1 MYTIGDMHQRMHAS
15 KNNVNTECRILTLRM
30 TTGNLKDNIICDE
43 RNPHI
48 ASRIYSEETYI

>member
-30 TTGNLKDNIICDE
+30 TIGNLKDNIMCDE
-43 RNPHI
+43 INQHI
-48 ASRIYSEETYI
+48 A